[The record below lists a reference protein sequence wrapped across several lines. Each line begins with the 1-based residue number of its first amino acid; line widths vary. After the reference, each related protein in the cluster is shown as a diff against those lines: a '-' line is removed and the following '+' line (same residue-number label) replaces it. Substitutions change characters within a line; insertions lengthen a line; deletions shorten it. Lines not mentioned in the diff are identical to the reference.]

1 MTIAHLFH
9 DNQSSLLWHSS
20 IKPMTTAC
28 HSFDNRSS
36 FFSWFH
42 VISLKASC
50 HFIRIRL
57 PYGAKVWV
65 TYRHKQGP
73 HDATFCSILHTR
85 TDEMSY
91 SWEHGLISRR
101 KFRAISSA
109 RLWRHR
115 LYTCALS
122 TSSSATTL
130 YGVLILRR
138 ASRLD
143 AFSAYPGQT
152 QIPGGAPGGTTG
164 KPEVCPSRS
173 SRTSDGSTQNSC
185 AHDR

>member
-1 MTIAHLFH
+1 MTINHISSDTRQSILWQPPVILSTIAH
-9 DNQSSLLWHSS
+9 HSS
-20 IKPMTTAC
+20 HNFM
-28 HSFDNRSS
+28 SS
-36 FFSWFH
+36 HWKRP
-42 VISLKASC
+42 VISSEPDSLTV
-50 HFIRIRL
+50 RR
-57 PYGAKVWV
+57 YGWPIATSKDRRRQHSVLSSI
-65 TYRHKQGP
+65 QGP
-73 HDATFCSILHTR
+73 TK
-85 TDEMSY
+85 MPY
-91 SWEHGLISRR
+91 SWEHGLISWR
-101 KFRAISSA
+101 KSRAISSA

-143 AFSAYPGQT
+143 AFSAYPDQT